1 MNKCLPFFNVLRKAF
16 EWSEECE
23 RAFKQLKEYLSSLP
37 LLSRTILGE
46 PLYRYLAVSPTA
58 VSAALIRE
66 EAGIQ
71 KPIYL
76 VSRALRGAEERYMQM
91 EKMAFALT
99 IASRKLRPYFQV
111 HTIKVL
117 TEYPLKK
124 VLQKLDLSG
133 QLTNWA
139 IELSEFNIEFI
150 S

>member
-1 MNKCLPFFNVLRKAF
+1 
-16 EWSEECE
+16 
-23 RAFKQLKEYLSSLP
+23 
-37 LLSRTILGE
+37 
-46 PLYRYLAVSPTA
+46 
-58 VSAALIRE
+58 
-66 EAGIQ
+66 
-71 KPIYL
+71 
-76 VSRALRGAEERYMQM
+76 MQM